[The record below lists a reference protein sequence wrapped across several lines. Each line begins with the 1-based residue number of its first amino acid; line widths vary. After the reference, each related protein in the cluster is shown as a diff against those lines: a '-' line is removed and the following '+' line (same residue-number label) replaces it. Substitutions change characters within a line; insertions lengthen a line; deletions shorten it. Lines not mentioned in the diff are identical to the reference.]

1 MKDLIPGGLADNKPD
16 KMFSKEQ
23 LNKGIK
29 VEREHTSN
37 KELAKEIAKD
47 HLMEDSK
54 YYDKLETIEKKAGNK
69 KELPLSTQL
78 GRGIGTY
85 LGSLSPIGIML
96 GAVAGHKAG
105 KYMSGKDSVAIP
117 AILSGLTAAKG
128 GEILG
133 DSGLGGMFMKNIQ
146 REHSKNSIEKKA
158 FWEGFSKEAM
168 MEDTDKANSAMDAVI
183 GYIPL
188 GTTVSTAFGK
198 RPEGHGRL
206 KEWGHRVLGG
216 LGGALVGSLPGVAMK
231 NRSLLNAGALG
242 GALGGEYLA
251 SKHVNKKYYD
261 EKGDLKKEY
270 TEKKA
275 FWEGFA
281 KEAGSMATAFQKAE
295 KVIGKK
301 PEVVEKTMKHTAKG
315 LWEKAKN
322 LSPKA
327 KAAIGGGTLAAAAGG
342 YLLSKEKKDK

>member
-54 YYDKLETIEKKAGNK
+54 YYDKLET
-69 KELPLSTQL
+69 
-78 GRGIGTY
+78 
-85 LGSLSPIGIML
+85 
-96 GAVAGHKAG
+96 
-105 KYMSGKDSVAIP
+105 
-117 AILSGLTAAKG
+117 
-128 GEILG
+128 
-133 DSGLGGMFMKNIQ
+133 
-146 REHSKNSIEKKA
+146 IEKKA

-327 KAAIGGGTLAAAAGG
+327 KAAIGGGALAVGAGG